1 MILFI
6 AAMIEEA
13 RPVID
18 KLKLDHT
25 GIKPFELY
33 QNGDFALIISNIGK
47 INAAAATAYGIVK
60 FNPEMIYNIGLAG
73 SINHDMHYGDII
85 AVQKVYQHDS
95 YLPFDDERFAYFS
108 EAVELATSV
117 GAFKSGT
124 LATGDSFVDN
134 SELKKKIAKSAH
146 LVDMEGHA
154 VARVAQLHDV
164 PLHMYKIISD
174 NASESAHDD
183 FFGNLND
190 MSHTKISEIIN
201 TLFTFD

>member
-13 RPVID
+13 SPVID
-18 KLKLDHT
+18 KLGLEPVGT
-25 GIKPFELY
+25 KPFAVYL
-33 QNGDFALIISNIGK
+33 NKDFALIVSNIGK
-47 INAAAATAYGIVK
+47 INAAAATTYGIAR
-60 FNPEMIYNIGLAG
+60 FNPEVIYNIGLAG
-73 SINHDMHYGDII
+73 SINYDMHYGDII

-108 EAVELATSV
+108 EAVELATK
-117 GAFKSGT
+117 AWNLKTGT

-134 SELKKKIAKSAH
+134 SELKKKIAESAQ

-154 VARVAQLHDV
+154 VARVALLHDV

-183 FFGNLND
+183 FFDNLEQ
-190 MSHTKISEIIN
+190 MSHSKISEIIN